1 MGPPR
6 LAEVLQQVTECC
18 ADYPYRIDVYVFG
31 SAAHS
36 SKSHPSDIDILVV
49 YQRNDLNSAH
59 ELCNHLRNLIT
70 YPPLDVLALSEDE
83 EAETDFIGN
92 VEAKKI
98 WPPEQ

>member
-1 MGPPR
+1 M
-6 LAEVLQQVTECC
+6 
-18 ADYPYRIDVYVFG
+18 
-31 SAAHS
+31 
-36 SKSHPSDIDILVV
+36 